1 MNNVDG
7 IKLQN
12 MLKWHHDTHDA
23 ILWLRRHRHLFKM
36 EVFEPPYMCM
46 TVPAQAFQA
55 GVEALMNSSQLRVGP
70 SSSTS
75 SSIFEPMVD
84 VRCTM

>member
-23 ILWLRRHRHLFKM
+23 ILWLRQHRHLFKM

-46 TVPAQAFQA
+46 TVPAQAYQA
-55 GVEALMNSSQLRVGP
+55 GVEALMNSSQLRVRP
-70 SSSTS
+70 SSFTFT
-75 SSIFEPMVD
+75 INF
-84 VRCTM
+84 